1 MYGMDLEKA
10 YVIDAY
16 MNDELIALVSK
27 DLCSYYQTDYFDN
40 KEECINKYSYIIN
53 YDYNTFSIDFVQNI
67 RYIKH
72 IAKKIIETENI
83 IGNLTNEKN
92 DIEELLKESDKEY
105 IPRIDLFNN
114 NVLHSD
120 LNIMYINII
129 IPYFD
134 EIRNV
139 MFKNITFDGRN
150 SIFII
155 LFCIYIPLIAL
166 IYFAYLFP
174 MIRYLDN
181 FIYKTKKILLIIPIK
196 ILTTQ
201 INIKSLLK
209 IT

>member
-1 MYGMDLEKA
+1 M
-10 YVIDAY
+10 
-16 MNDELIALVSK
+16 
-27 DLCSYYQTDYFDN
+27 Q
-40 KEECINKYSYIIN
+40 
-53 YDYNTFSIDFVQNI
+53 
-67 RYIKH
+67 
-72 IAKKIIETENI
+72 KKKIETENI

-92 DIEELLKESDKEY
+92 NIEELLKESDESDKEY
-105 IPRIDLFNN
+105 IPRIELFND

-134 EIRNV
+134 EIRKV